1 MTFLL
6 NFFSSLLHFF
16 SIIRVLTPFSS
27 VFRLEIK
34 QARHL
39 LRYFLNHFND
49 LIISRGEGEEGNE
62 NNDEAKKRTPF
73 FKIQAQSGVPVFP
86 SSSFF

>member
-6 NFFSSLLHFF
+6 EFFPLFYIFF
-16 SIIRVLTPFSS
+16 SIIRVLTLSSIFS
-27 VFRLEIK
+27 LEIK

-39 LRYFLNHFND
+39 LHYFLNHFND

-62 NNDEAKKRTPF
+62 NNDKAKKMTPF
-73 FKIQAQSGVPVFP
+73 FKIQAQSGVPVL